1 MIKLKRKKLIQNKY
15 KKKNQNKLIYK
26 EKEKE

>member
-1 MIKLKRKKLIQNKY
+1 MIKLKRKKINSKEIQ
-15 KKKNQNKLIYK
+15 KKNQNKLIYK